1 MKIAS
6 YSHVTPGRLRIKI
19 HQMKGSQE
27 IALGIER
34 ILKGVDGVNSVR
46 ANPLTGNALVLF
58 DPSDL
63 SHTDVIE
70 ILVKHG
76 YLRKPQK
83 TVGAQIKRSS
93 VKQILHPEY
102 IGKAIA
108 DVVLQTAVEFAVKRA
123 LLALV

>member
-19 HQMKGSQE
+19 PQVKGSPE
-27 IALGIER
+27 IAQEVER
-34 ILKGVDGVNSVR
+34 ILRGVDGVDSVR

-58 DPSDL
+58 DHSYL
-63 SHTDVIE
+63 SHADVVD
-70 ILVKHG
+70 ILIMKG
-76 YLRKPQK
+76 YLQKPQK
-83 TVGAQIKRSS
+83 PSRPSKKHSPFERV
-93 VKQILHPEY
+93 LHPEY
-102 IGKAIA
+102 ISKAIA

>member
-1 MKIAS
+1 MKTSS

-19 HQMKGSQE
+19 PQVKGSQ
-27 IALGIER
+27 ADAQKVER
-34 ILKGVDGVNSVR
+34 VLRHINGVKSVR

-58 DPSDL
+58 DSESL
-63 SHTDVIE
+63 THADVID
-70 ILVKHG
+70 ILVLQG
-76 YLRKPQK
+76 YLKPKSKQSR
-83 TVGAQIKRSS
+83 RSQRIS
-93 VKQILHPEY
+93 VEQLLRPEQ